1 MIAWLRDAWQRPKL
15 PFRRHF
21 VVFMLIS
28 LFAIAQL
35 TWWSIF
41 QFHEGRRIADTQN
54 NYWTQQIAIA
64 SERREALGPHFP
76 VWLAHTFPDLELGA
90 DGRVQIRMEAQRVL
104 EKFTASRVRMF
115 ISEGAFFGLLVL
127 VGVLYMFR
135 TLREEIDVEH
145 RQSVFLSATSHELKT
160 PITSLRMYLDT
171 LRERDLPQAQ
181 RAEMLETMSVDLD
194 RLHDLI
200 DRLLQAQRV
209 LLPGKALPLETV
221 DISEETVRAVN
232 DLRTRIEFSG
242 KHRLNLDVD
251 YGLFALADPRRW
263 QLIVKNLV
271 DNAAKYSPQG
281 GMIDVYLTR
290 RDEILELIVTDEGQG
305 FTADEGARLFERF
318 YRVGNEDTRTQQ
330 GIGLGLYLVREL
342 VQAMHGTVAARS
354 AGLGK
359 GSQFVVRVPAA
370 KKESNA

>member
-1 MIAWLRDAWQRPKL
+1 
-15 PFRRHF
+15 
-21 VVFMLIS
+21 
-28 LFAIAQL
+28 
-35 TWWSIF
+35 
-41 QFHEGRRIADTQN
+41 
-54 NYWTQQIAIA
+54 
-64 SERREALGPHFP
+64 
-76 VWLAHTFPDLELGA
+76 
-90 DGRVQIRMEAQRVL
+90 
-104 EKFTASRVRMF
+104 
-115 ISEGAFFGLLVL
+115 
-127 VGVLYMFR
+127 MFR